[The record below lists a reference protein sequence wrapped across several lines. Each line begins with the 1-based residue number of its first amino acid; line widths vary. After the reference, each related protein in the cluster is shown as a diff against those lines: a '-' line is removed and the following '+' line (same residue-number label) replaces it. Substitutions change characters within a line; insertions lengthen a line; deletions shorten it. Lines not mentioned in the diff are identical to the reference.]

1 MMWGLWFMTLLRRA
15 REAAARV
22 LGNGRVFTTDVEVD
36 KRAAYA
42 RRTAT
47 S

>member
-1 MMWGLWFMTLLRRA
+1 MEATGRA
-15 REAAARV
+15 A
-22 LGNGRVFTTDVEVD
+22 GTSTVFTTDVDVD

-42 RRTAT
+42 RRAGT

>member
-1 MMWGLWFMTLLRRA
+1 MSEAIGRA
-15 REAAARV
+15 
-22 LGNGRVFTTDVEVD
+22 LGSDRVFTTDVDVD

-42 RRTAT
+42 RRAGT

>member
-1 MMWGLWFMTLLRRA
+1 
-15 REAAARV
+15 
-22 LGNGRVFTTDVEVD
+22 LGNGRVFTSDVEVD

-42 RRTAT
+42 RRAGT